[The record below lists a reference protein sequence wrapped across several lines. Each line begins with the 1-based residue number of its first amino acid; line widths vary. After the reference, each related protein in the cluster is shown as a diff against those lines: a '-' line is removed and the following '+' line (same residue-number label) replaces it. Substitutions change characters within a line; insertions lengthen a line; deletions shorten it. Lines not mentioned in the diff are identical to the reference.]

1 MKRRDFN
8 AALMAGGLLA
18 GPAKAL
24 ASAVGHIDGLT
35 DSPVHLIHDERI
47 TLANE
52 LRQRFATE
60 FTSSINYDGNFSYA
74 WYGLIREL
82 CENKTATLLGVT
94 RYSDLLIFT
103 TMSSRY
109 GYEIVQQTHFPD
121 HVIWTG
127 RPA

>member
-1 MKRRDFN
+1 MNRRDFN

-18 GPAKAL
+18 GPAKAF

-35 DSPVHLIHDERI
+35 GNPVRLIHDERI
-47 TLANE
+47 TVANE
-52 LRQRFATE
+52 LLHLFATE

-74 WYGLIREL
+74 WYDLIHEL
-82 CENKTATLLGVT
+82 CENQSATLLGVT

-103 TMSSRY
+103 TMVSRY